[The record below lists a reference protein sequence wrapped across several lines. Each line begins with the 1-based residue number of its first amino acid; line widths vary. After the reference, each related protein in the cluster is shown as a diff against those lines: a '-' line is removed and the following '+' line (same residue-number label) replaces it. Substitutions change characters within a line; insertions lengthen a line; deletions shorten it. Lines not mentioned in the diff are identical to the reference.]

1 MAITNN
7 LKISRTGVYLVSL
20 LLLTI
25 VIVPLAAAVLTL
37 SADQAEYNPG
47 DTLVVSGTATPD
59 SAVAI
64 QVYNP
69 AGGRVAFGQASTDS
83 DGAFSTSVLVWP
95 PTATVMMPL
104 GTYRISVS
112 DAGNGDTTE
121 ITVTFAEA
129 VEEEPVVEEEDEV
142 STTTVISTTT
152 VTITVTRTTTTVSTT
167 TATSTTTNTVT
178 TTSRITR
185 TTTATS
191 TTTNTLTTTTTLP
204 RVTTTTTAV
213 TTTTATSSVTNTV
226 TADAVTQTS
235 TVTHEVTETEEV
247 GSSGT
252 VTYVAIAV
260 AVIAIIGAAVL
271 TMKQRGML

>member
-37 SADQAEYNPG
+37 SADKAEYNPG

-129 VEEEPVVEEEDEV
+129 VDEEPVVEEEDEV
-142 STTTVISTTT
+142 STTT

-178 TTSRITR
+178 TTSRITS
-185 TTTATS
+185 TTATS

>member
-64 QVYNP
+64 QVFNP

-95 PTATVMMPL
+95 PTATVMMPF

-152 VTITVTRTTTTVSTT
+152 VTITVTRTTTTVS
-167 TATSTTTNTVT
+167 
-178 TTSRITR
+178 